1 MPSLAVI
8 GGGENL
14 LLPLLPTSS
23 LDFFQVAVGPSGT
36 FTLLNGD
43 PALSVLSLQH
53 RYPANTLTH
62 TFKLFECLQWTTKPE
77 VPALL
82 P

>member
-1 MPSLAVI
+1 MEFWAPGPGGLGHVPSLAVI

-62 TFKLFECLQWTTKPE
+62 TFKL
-77 VPALL
+77 
-82 P
+82 